1 MGELCQRSDLPGAA
15 RHEHHAPAIALL
27 GRDPTSAPAHL
38 FIGGLGL
45 GAQVAALLFVVGSY
59 FLAEFVRKRQL
70 RKAVEGDT
78 RFYDVDAGDSTVTL
92 DLSQVVYLRVETE
105 DHRVGF

>member
-1 MGELCQRSDLPGAA
+1 MADERA
-15 RHEHHAPAIALL
+15 RVDIGFTGGQVLALRL
-27 GRDPTSAPAHL
+27 DNGVFD
-38 FIGGLGL
+38 
-45 GAQVAALLFVVGSY
+45 
-59 FLAEFVRKRQL
+59 EL
-70 RKAVEGDT
+70 RKAVEGEK

>member
-1 MGELCQRSDLPGAA
+1 MPDKRAKVDIGFTGGQVL
-15 RHEHHAPAIALL
+15 AL
-27 GRDPTSAPAHL
+27 RVDK
-38 FIGGLGL
+38 
-45 GAQVAALLFVVGSY
+45 VV
-59 FLAEFVRKRQL
+59 FDEL
-70 RKAVEGDT
+70 RKAVESEK

>member
-1 MGELCQRSDLPGAA
+1 MADKRAKADIGFAGGQVL
-15 RHEHHAPAIALL
+15 ALRL
-27 GRDPTSAPAHL
+27 EKAVFDD
-38 FIGGLGL
+38 
-45 GAQVAALLFVVGSY
+45 
-59 FLAEFVRKRQL
+59 L
-70 RKAVEGDT
+70 RKAVEGEK

>member
-1 MGELCQRSDLPGAA
+1 MADERA
-15 RHEHHAPAIALL
+15 RVDVGFTGGQVLALRL
-27 GRDPTSAPAHL
+27 DKDVFEA
-38 FIGGLGL
+38 
-45 GAQVAALLFVVGSY
+45 
-59 FLAEFVRKRQL
+59 L
-70 RKAVEGDT
+70 RKAVEGDQ